1 MKRKEHG
8 EWLLTETGFLS
19 RITEGLSVVT
29 WWLMRN
35 ESP

>member
-8 EWLLTETGFLS
+8 EWLLTETGFLP
-19 RITEGLSVVT
+19 RIIEGLSVVT